1 MAGNKNSTLA
11 IDFEHLGMLQDIV
24 DKFNEQNPTRKTN
37 GKDFI
42 AIVID
47 YISKNGYDF
56 LFNKCENLEEWK
68 DIFGYVGQYQISNL
82 GRVRRVEQIIENP
95 KRFRSKYKKGKRR
108 LNELILTT
116 KTNIMGE
123 EYVTFCDGESF
134 TIQTLVNNHF

>member
-1 MAGNKNSTLA
+1 MARNKNSTLA
-11 IDFEHLGMLQDIV
+11 IDFEHLGKLQDIV

-37 GKDFI
+37 GKDFVSF
-42 AIVID
+42 VID
-47 YISKNGYDF
+47 YISKNGYAF
-56 LFNKCENLEEWK
+56 LFKKTEKQEEWK

-95 KRFRSKYKKGKRR
+95 KRFRSKYRKGKRR

-123 EYVTFCDGESF
+123 EYVTFNDGESF
-134 TIQTLVNNHF
+134 TIKTLIEKHF

>member
-1 MAGNKNSTLA
+1 MAGRKNSTLA
-11 IDFEHLGMLQDIV
+11 IDFEHLGMLQAVV

-37 GKDFI
+37 GKDFV

-56 LFNKCENLEEWK
+56 LFKKTETQEEWK

-82 GRVRRVEQIIENP
+82 GRVRRVEQIVNHP
-95 KRFRSKYKKGKRR
+95 RWQNKRKRR
-108 LNELILTT
+108 INELILTA

-123 EYVTFCDGESF
+123 EYVTFNDGESF
-134 TIQTLVNNHF
+134 TIKKLIEKHF